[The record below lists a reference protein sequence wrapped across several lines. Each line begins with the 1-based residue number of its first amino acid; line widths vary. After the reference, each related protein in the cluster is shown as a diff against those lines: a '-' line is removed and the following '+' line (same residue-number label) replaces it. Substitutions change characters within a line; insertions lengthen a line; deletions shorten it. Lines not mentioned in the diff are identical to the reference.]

1 MFTPEEEI
9 WLQFLGFIT
18 AKSPLELSINNV
30 ENFVIEPDEIP
41 SHYDE
46 ILRDSLMLGKRAE
59 RFLSFYLKQHPQYE
73 ILAENVQIIN
83 EKETIGELDFLLKH
97 SKNGLLHLEMACKYY
112 LYHPSAKSTEEVWCG
127 PNNQDFL
134 SLKKRKMHEH
144 QFPLLHD
151 VRAQQVLNDLNI
163 DSESFKQMLLFQNF
177 CFLPADFDA
186 NQDGVDKTNCSGIWM
201 NQDTFESLS
210 LDRELFFL
218 PKKTNWLID
227 PMYNREWHLLEAV
240 KPDVQLELAKN
251 NSPML
256 WVLHPDGRT
265 ERWFIVWW

>member
-1 MFTPEEEI
+1 MFTPEEQI
-9 WLQFLGFIT
+9 WLQFLGFMT
-18 AKSPLELSINNV
+18 AKSPLELSMHNV
-30 ENFVIEPDEIP
+30 GNFVVEPDKIP

-46 ILRDSLMLGKRAE
+46 SISDSLMLGKRAE

-97 SKNGLLHLEMACKYY
+97 STKGLLHLEMACKFY
-112 LYHPSAKSTEEVWCG
+112 LYNLNAISIDKTWCG
-127 PNNQDFL
+127 PNNRDFL
-134 SLKKRKMHEH
+134 SLKKQKMQEH

-151 VRAQQVLNDLNI
+151 VRTQQVLNSLKLDPKMI
-163 DSESFKQMLLFQNF
+163 KQMLLFQNF

-186 NQDGVDKTNCSGIWM
+186 IQDGVDKTNCSGIWI
-201 NQDTFESLS
+201 NKDTFETLS
-210 LDRELFFL
+210 FDRELFFL

-227 PMYNREWHLLEAV
+227 PIYNREWHLLEAV
-240 KPDVQLELAKN
+240 KPDVQSELTKK